1 MPKLLL
7 KFNAA
12 VIKEIPF
19 DKDALTVGRKDDNDI
34 VIDNP
39 AISGHHCRLSIQGGA
54 YFVEDLDSTN
64 GTFVNE
70 KRIKKSGLH
79 GNDVVGVAKHA
90 LVFVED
96 APAPKAAVEAPPEAS
111 ADATTMISPQ
121 RQAEM
126 LAASSAQSKTGV
138 KERAG
143 WLRVLK
149 GVVGPAE
156 FELKGMSTYIGKS
169 DRVQIMIK
177 GSGLFGSA
185 PEVAASVHRKPEGY
199 VLVAVTDGYPVVNGA
214 KVSGSVVLKEGDLI
228 DCGATTMQFE
238 LRDAV

>member
-12 VIKEIPF
+12 VIKEVAMEKESISI
-19 DKDALTVGRKDDNDI
+19 GRKPDNDI

-39 AISGHHCRLSIQGGA
+39 AISGHHCKLTLEGGG
-54 YFVEDLDSTN
+54 YYVEDLDSTN

-79 GNDVVGVAKHA
+79 HNDVVGLAKHA
-90 LVFVED
+90 VVFLNETEAAAD
-96 APAPKAAVEAPPEAS
+96 SAPKPS
-111 ADATTMISPQ
+111 SDATMVITPQ
-121 RQAEM
+121 KQAE
-126 LAASSAQSKTGV
+126 LVAASSAAAKPAGAEKT
-138 KERAG
+138 A

-149 GVVGPAE
+149 GAVDAGE
-156 FELKGMSTYIGKS
+156 YELKGMSTYIGKS
-169 DRVQIMIK
+169 DRVQVQIK

-199 VLVAVTDGYPVVNGA
+199 MLVAVTEGYPVVNGA
-214 KVSGSVVLKEGDLI
+214 KVAGSVVLKEGDMI
-228 DCGATTMQFE
+228 DCGSTTMIFE
-238 LRDAV
+238 LRDPA

>member
-12 VIKEIPF
+12 VIKEIAM
-19 DKDALTVGRKDDNDI
+19 DKESIAIGRKPDNDI

-39 AISGHHCRLSIQGGA
+39 AISGHHCKLTLEGGG
-54 YFVEDLDSTN
+54 YYVEDLESTN

-79 GNDVVGVAKHA
+79 HNDVVGMAKHA
-90 LVFVED
+90 VVFLNEAELAESGPPKPSSDATMVLSPQKQAELV
-96 APAPKAAVEAPPEAS
+96 AAS
-111 ADATTMISPQ
+111 AAAAKPAG
-121 RQAEM
+121 AERT
-126 LAASSAQSKTGV
+126 A
-138 KERAG
+138 

-149 GVVGPAE
+149 GAVDAGE
-156 FELKGMSTYIGKS
+156 YELKGMSTYIGKS
-169 DRVQIMIK
+169 DRVQVQIK

-199 VLVAVTDGYPVVNGA
+199 MLVAVTEGYPVVNGA
-214 KVSGSVVLKEGDLI
+214 KVAGSVVLKEGDMI
-228 DCGATTMQFE
+228 DCGSTTMIFE
-238 LRDAV
+238 LRDA